1 MASSRRGVVAIP
13 FPGRGHINPMMVLSR
28 QLIARGVHV
37 TFIVT
42 EEWLYLINSAHP
54 LPPPELKIMTIPNCI
69 PSESGRGK
77 DHPGFIKAVNTKMG
91 EPFEELLD
99 TLEPAPRAII
109 ADTYL
114 PWAVEVGNRR
124 GIPVCSLSTIPGV
137 FFSVLLHFERI
148 PPPENPHSPVREKDE
163 LLEKYIPS
171 LPSMKL
177 SDVDPM
183 FAMSSLEYALQ
194 AASTA
199 KKAQCML
206 FTSFYKLEPFTIDS
220 IRENLNYPLYAIGPS
235 IPHMLLPEA
244 NSSDHLTWLDN
255 QPKNSV
261 LYISLGSFLS
271 VSPSQFEEIATG
283 IHASEVKFLWVARE
297 NSSLVQEICGDNGLV
312 IPWCDQL
319 KVLTHPSV
327 GGFLT
332 HCGYNS
338 TLETLFAGV
347 PVLGFP
353 IFLDQMLNSRLLT
366 DECNVGLNLRDE
378 KGKEGITSREE
389 IKNAVKKLMD
399 LRNSESNEMRKRAS
413 DWSRAAN
420 RAVKEGGS
428 SFISL
433 NNFISDFIDEEN

>member
-1 MASSRRGVVAIP
+1 M
-13 FPGRGHINPMMVLSR
+13 
-28 QLIARGVHV
+28 
-37 TFIVT
+37 
-42 EEWLYLINSAHP
+42 
-54 LPPPELKIMTIPNCI
+54 KIS
-69 PSESGRGK
+69 PSK
-77 DHPGFIKAVNTKMG
+77 FT
-91 EPFEELLD
+91 
-99 TLEPAPRAII
+99 
-109 ADTYL
+109 
-114 PWAVEVGNRR
+114 
-124 GIPVCSLSTIPGV
+124 
-137 FFSVLLHFERI
+137 
-148 PPPENPHSPVREKDE
+148 EKDE

-183 FAMSSLEYALQ
+183 FAMSSLELAVQ

-206 FTSFYKLEPFTIDS
+206 FTSFYELEPFTIDA

-255 QPKNSV
+255 QSKNSV

-283 IHASEVKFLWVARE
+283 VHASEVKFLWVVRE

-347 PVLGFP
+347 PVLALP
-353 IFLDQMLNSRLLT
+353 IFWDQMSNSRLLT
-366 DECNVGLNLRDE
+366 DECNVGLNLRDK
-378 KGKEGITSREE
+378 KGKEGILSREE

-433 NNFISDFIDEEN
+433 SNFISDFIDEEN